1 MRRPSPDSPDPVASP
16 ADLPPAGPNHTPA
29 EPSSATSADARAAT
43 MAAALTATLT
53 DLPPI
58 AATRAEWAPLA
69 AGNLPAFLADHA
81 VCEQQVAS
89 YALSL
94 AGYYPGDLELAERA
108 AALAMEEVQHFR
120 RVLRILKRRG
130 WPTAGRR
137 ANRWV
142 QALRGHIQLGH
153 EPWTK
158 VDRLLF
164 GAMVEARSCERFT
177 RLMVVVEDGEV
188 RRLLADLGPAEARH
202 WHLFHELAGRAVE
215 PATLAERWQSW
226 LDFEAGLQ
234 SGLGVEPSVHG

>member
-1 MRRPSPDSPDPVASP
+1 MSASP
-16 ADLPPAGPNHTPA
+16 VDLSPEQALA
-29 EPSSATSADARAAT
+29 ELPLLVWTRPEWALLARAE
-43 MAAALTATLT
+43 
-53 DLPPI
+53 LP
-58 AATRAEWAPLA
+58 R
-69 AGNLPAFLADHA
+69 FLADHA

-130 WPTAGRR
+130 HPTAGRR
-137 ANRWV
+137 TNRWA
-142 QALRGHIQLGH
+142 QTLRGQIQLGR

-164 GAMVEARSCERFT
+164 GALIEARSCERFT
-177 RLMVVVEDGEV
+177 RLMAVLDDGEV

-202 WHLFHELAGRAVE
+202 WHLFYELAGREVA
-215 PATLAERWQSW
+215 ADRLAERWRGW
-226 LDFEAGLQ
+226 LEREAALQ
-234 SGLGVEPSVHG
+234 AELGVEPTVHG